1 MKEKLSKGVIL
12 SLASGDVY
20 CKQFQLSAL
29 PQREVEEGR
38 VRGGWIE
45 REEGEVGCCTFIFP
59 LLRVPVYL
67 YTALLIFPAS
77 FDGFLHS
84 LFL

>member
-29 PQREVEEGR
+29 PQREVEEER
-38 VRGGWIE
+38 VRREGGLSGR
-45 REEGEVGCCTFIFP
+45 REKWDVV
-59 LLRVPVYL
+59 LL
-67 YTALLIFPAS
+67 F
-77 FDGFLHS
+77 S
-84 LFL
+84 LF

>member
-12 SLASGDVY
+12 SLASRDVY

-29 PQREVEEGR
+29 PQREEEEEGEEKEEEEGR
-38 VRGGWIE
+38 A
-45 REEGEVGCCTFIFP
+45 GCCSFIFP

-67 YTALLIFPAS
+67 YTALFIFAVHLI
-77 FDGFLHS
+77 
-84 LFL
+84 